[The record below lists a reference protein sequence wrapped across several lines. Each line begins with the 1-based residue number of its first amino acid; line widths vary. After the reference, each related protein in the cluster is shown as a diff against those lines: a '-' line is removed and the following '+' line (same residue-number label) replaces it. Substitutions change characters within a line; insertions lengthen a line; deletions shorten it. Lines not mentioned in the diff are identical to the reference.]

1 MLSPI
6 RIGLFA
12 RVLPFLLAA
21 LGVSAQTRPEPLPP
35 LDSLGYEALN
45 AISIALFEQAERL
58 KPVFAGLNEQAS
70 EGLLS
75 RQAHLDEAKADS
87 TVSKLQLDSLTKAV
101 KAAKS
106 LAKKRTQQLD
116 RAEKAL
122 LFSGGIRE
130 MTDSLLIR
138 KSLPK
143 AWQQITQLYDELYP
157 PIPVAKVEN
166 EDENAAQPPIK
177 KEKKK
182 KGTAPESA
190 KVSDNASN
198 TVPQTDN
205 KPGPDAPNTNQLT
218 LQSKQFARYNPAR
231 DVMLSPPTPP
241 CSIASSSRDE
251 FSGEVSRELS
261 RAELFRFTNPALKN
275 YLKGKAHV
283 ICEAALASTGPN
295 AMLILTFN
303 INDPNARKAFGRL
316 EKNSMASLKF
326 LDGNVLELRNSV
338 ADDGVFALENETSI
352 FRGQYPL
359 TPEVFKKIRKSE
371 LDTIRILWSKGYDD
385 YEVQQV
391 DLLMRQAECLFK

>member
-1 MLSPI
+1 
-6 RIGLFA
+6 
-12 RVLPFLLAA
+12 
-21 LGVSAQTRPEPLPP
+21 
-35 LDSLGYEALN
+35 
-45 AISIALFEQAERL
+45 
-58 KPVFAGLNEQAS
+58 
-70 EGLLS
+70 
-75 RQAHLDEAKADS
+75 
-87 TVSKLQLDSLTKAV
+87 
-101 KAAKS
+101 
-106 LAKKRTQQLD
+106 
-116 RAEKAL
+116 
-122 LFSGGIRE
+122 

-205 KPGPDAPNTNQLT
+205 KPGPDAPNTNQPA

-352 FRGQYPL
+352 FSGQYPL

>member
-1 MLSPI
+1 
-6 RIGLFA
+6 
-12 RVLPFLLAA
+12 
-21 LGVSAQTRPEPLPP
+21 
-35 LDSLGYEALN
+35 
-45 AISIALFEQAERL
+45 
-58 KPVFAGLNEQAS
+58 
-70 EGLLS
+70 
-75 RQAHLDEAKADS
+75 
-87 TVSKLQLDSLTKAV
+87 
-101 KAAKS
+101 
-106 LAKKRTQQLD
+106 
-116 RAEKAL
+116 
-122 LFSGGIRE
+122 